1 MSKTVQVSGFPSN
14 VTAEV
19 VKKFLEGRTGEG
31 TVYALKIR
39 QHKGSNPRAFAVVQ
53 FTTPQS
59 VEQICLLNRRMYYGL
74 SYLTVRKM
82 ERDIVPKPRV
92 PWLSLNAAMLHFGCQ
107 VSDDRF
113 FTLWKGM
120 DAEIEFGF
128 GFRKVKFL
136 LSHDHVDYKLELSY
150 DSIWQIQLH
159 RQGGSNAS
167 FLIIQVFGA
176 PCIYQKLSFSSGNI
190 LDDPILNY
198 FMDTPDDMWI
208 RTTDF
213 TMFSCIGQSSAVCL
227 EIPRSCELSGIRENF
242 HHFKEYNG
250 PLFLESG
257 SSFSYN
263 TDLVPIIRPA
273 LVIELPYDILYKLNS
288 LVQHGYL
295 PGPTLDATFFRLIS
309 PQFIPLAHI
318 ERALEKMQ
326 HFKDCCYEP
335 VKWLKE
341 QYIKYRTSNKEFGRP
356 SISLDE
362 GLMYIRRVAITPSK
376 VYFYG
381 PDINVSNRVLRHFHK
396 YNDNFIR
403 ISFVDEDFQKM
414 HSTDL
419 SPRMPSGDDKRCTE
433 IYKRILSVLKNG
445 IVIGDK
451 KFEFLAF
458 SSSQLRENSAWMFAS
473 GNGLTAGSI
482 REWMGDFHEIR
493 NVAKYAARLGQ
504 SFSSSTETLT
514 VRRHE
519 IESIPDL
526 EIETNGKKYVF
537 SDGIG
542 KISAE
547 FARRVAKKCKIQ
559 NSIPSAFQIR
569 YGGYKGVVA
578 VDPTS
583 STKLSLRRSMCKY
596 ASQNEKLDVLSWSK
610 FQPCF
615 LNRQLISL
623 LSTLGV
629 RDQIFEKKQKEAVD
643 QLNMTLIDPAS
654 ALEALEVMSPG
665 ENVNVLKEMLTCGYK
680 PDREPF
686 LSMMLQTFRALKLF
700 ELRNKARIFIPNGRS
715 MIGCLDETR
724 TLEYGQ
730 VFIQASCIGH
740 NHFQGHSSFAIRN
753 NTLEHRTFIVE
764 GKVVV
769 AKNPCLHPG
778 DVRVLQAVNVPN
790 LHHMVDCVVFPQK
803 GKRPHPNECSG
814 SDLDGDVYFVSWDP
828 ELIPPRQIEPMDY
841 TPTPTV
847 VMDHDV
853 EIEEVQEYF
862 ANYMVN
868 DSLGIIANAHTAF
881 ADRELFRAESD
892 ACLELARLF
901 SIAVDFPKTGVP
913 AQIPPHLYVKE
924 YPDFMDKPDK
934 PTYVSDQVIGK
945 LFREVKDISPQIS
958 CIKTFTKEV
967 ARLSYDHDLEFE
979 GFEDYINDA
988 CYYKGEFD
996 FKLGNL
1002 MDYYGI
1008 KTEAEILGGNI
1019 MKLSK
1024 SFTIR
1029 RDADSIGVAVN
1040 CLKKEAR
1047 AWFNEKSTDSESEE
1061 DNVYAKA
1068 SAWYH
1073 VTYHPDYWGN
1083 YNDGMN
1089 RDHFISFPWCV
1100 YEKLIHIKRNKA
1112 CLSKRQRRYDQLL
1125 ERFRNS
1131 VQLS

>member
-1 MSKTVQVSGFPSN
+1 MSRTVQVSGFPSN

-39 QHKGSNPRAFAVVQ
+39 PHKGSNPSAFAMVQ

-59 VEQICLLNRRMYYGL
+59 AEQLCMLNRRIHYGH
-74 SYLTVRKM
+74 SHLTVRKM

-92 PWLSLNAAMLHFGCQ
+92 PWLSLNVEMLHFGCQ

-113 FTLWKGM
+113 YTLWKGN
-120 DAEIEFGF
+120 IGVQVEFGF
-128 GFRKVKFL
+128 GLRQVKFL
-136 LSHDHVDYKLELSY
+136 LSDDFVEYKLELSY
-150 DSIWQIQLH
+150 DNIWQIQLH

-176 PCIYQKLSFSSGNI
+176 PRIYQKLSFSSGNI
-190 LDDPILNY
+190 LDDPSLNY

-213 TMFSCIGQSSAVCL
+213 TRYSCIGQSTAVCL
-227 EIPRSCELSGIRENF
+227 EIPRSCELSEIRKNF
-242 HHFKEYNG
+242 HSFKEFDG
-250 PLFLESG
+250 PFFLESG
-257 SSFSYN
+257 RAFSCN
-263 TDLVPIIRPA
+263 TDLVPIIRPTLA
-273 LVIELPYDILYKLNS
+273 IDLPYDILYKVNS
-288 LVQHGYL
+288 LVQNGYL
-295 PGPTLDATFFRLIS
+295 PAPTLGAAFFRMIS

-318 ERALEKMQ
+318 ERALEKMDN
-326 HFKDCCYEP
+326 FKDCCYEP

-341 QYIKYRTSNKEFGRP
+341 QYIKYRTSNKEIGRP
-356 SISLDE
+356 GISLDE
-362 GLMYIRRVAITPSK
+362 GLMYIRRVAVTPSK

-381 PDINVSNRVLRHFHK
+381 PEINVSNRVLRHFHK
-396 YNDNFIR
+396 EADNFIR
-403 ISFVDEDFQKM
+403 ISFVDEDFEKM

-419 SPRMPSGDDKRCTE
+419 SPRTPSGDDKRCTE
-433 IYKRILSVLKNG
+433 IYKRILSVLTNG
-445 IVIGDK
+445 VVIGDK
-451 KFEFLAF
+451 KFDFLAF
-458 SSSQLRENSAWMFAS
+458 SSSQVRESSAWMFAS
-473 GNGLTAGSI
+473 SNGLTAGSI

-519 IESIPDL
+519 IAIIPDL
-526 EIETNGKKYVF
+526 EIETNGKSYVF

-547 FARRVAKKCKIQ
+547 FARRVAKICRIQ
-559 NSIPSAFQIR
+559 NFIPSAFQIR

-583 STKLSLRRSMCKY
+583 SKKLSLRRSMCKY
-596 ASQNEKLDVLSWSK
+596 ASQNNKLDVLSWSK

-629 RDQIFEKKQKEAVD
+629 RDQVFEKKQKVAVD

-654 ALEALEVMSPG
+654 ALEAIEIMSPG
-665 ENVNVLKEMLTCGYK
+665 EHINVLKEMLTCGYK

-686 LSMMLQTFRALKLF
+686 LSMMLQTFRAQKLF

-715 MIGCLDETR
+715 MIGCLDETG

-730 VFIQASCIGH
+730 
-740 NHFQGHSSFAIRN
+740 
-753 NTLEHRTFIVE
+753 

-778 DVRVLQAVNVPN
+778 DVRVLQAVNVPD
-790 LHHMVDCVVFPQK
+790 LRHMVDCVVFPQK

-841 TPTPTV
+841 TPAPTV

-853 EIEEVQEYF
+853 KIEEVQEYF
-862 ANYMVN
+862 VDYMVN

-881 ADRELFRAESD
+881 ADRELRRAESD
-892 ACLELARLF
+892 ACIELARLF

-913 AQIPPHLYVKE
+913 AQIPPHLHVKE

-934 PTYVSDQVIGK
+934 PTYVSNQVIGK
-945 LFREVKDISPQIS
+945 LFREVKDVSPQIS

-967 ARLSYDHDLEFE
+967 ARLSYDPDLEVK
-979 GFEDYINDA
+979 GFEDYIDDA

-1024 SFTIR
+1024 SFTLR
-1029 RDADSIGVAVN
+1029 RDADSISVAVN
-1040 CLKKEAR
+1040 CLKKDAR
-1047 AWFNEKSTDSESEE
+1047 TWFNEKNSTASESEE
-1061 DNVYAKA
+1061 EDDVYAKA

-1100 YEKLIHIKRNKA
+1100 YDKLIDIKKSSRNRKQM
-1112 CLSKRQRRYDQLL
+1112 LDDTLFNQLGL
-1125 ERFRNS
+1125 G
-1131 VQLS
+1131 LKLG